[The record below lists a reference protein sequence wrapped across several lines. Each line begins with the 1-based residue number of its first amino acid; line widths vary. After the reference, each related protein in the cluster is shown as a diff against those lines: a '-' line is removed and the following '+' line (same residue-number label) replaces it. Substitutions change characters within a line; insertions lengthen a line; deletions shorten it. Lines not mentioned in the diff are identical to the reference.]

1 MGRPPRPSLD
11 GEHITT
17 AIPLCTLSASIDNR
31 PLDQALLEEV
41 DNVASR
47 VVVDHVL
54 MTQFDRR
61 GVEFRILG

>member
-1 MGRPPRPSLD
+1 ML
-11 GEHITT
+11 
-17 AIPLCTLSASIDNR
+17 A
-31 PLDQALLEEV
+31 EV

-54 MTQFDRR
+54 MNQFDRR